1 MNGKEEG
8 SRAKGATQ
16 PVCGSISPARVQ
28 GEEAGG
34 TYPLPGCLGQGPSM
48 LTTEKEGLG
57 EKASQGCWGK
67 LQEVTHF
74 STQNADLLGFSAICP
89 TDPWGAPPQHCRLLS
104 VAFCYTYMEAFGSWR
119 LHPRKRRMPREVGGA
134 SRGKRK
140 QTLEVIARTRHPPGA
155 EASTWAGPE

>member
-1 MNGKEEG
+1 MG
-8 SRAKGATQ
+8 RRRGAEPRGQ
-16 PVCGSISPARVQ
+16 HSLSVGASHQQGFRVKRQ
-28 GEEAGG
+28 VEHTPFLAVW
-34 TYPLPGCLGQGPSM
+34 GQGPSM

-57 EKASQGCWGK
+57 EKASQGCWSK